1 MRGTG
6 DQPGDPP
13 PAAVYREAVYDDE
26 GRFAPAHGV
35 LGLPSWI
42 TDPRPLFDD
51 RRALM
56 HQFDLTV
63 TLYPPGTAIA
73 IDEAT
78 SLAVDLIADLVADV
92 HPNPTRIEVDA
103 VVDTQ
108 GHGGQMGL
116 PAPETRP
123 DRIVLPPRCGTR
135 CPFWRRSG
143 GCADEPSRRAASLS
157 RDVQADGCGVQPG
170 L

>member
-42 TDPRPLFDD
+42 TEPRPLFDD

-92 HPNPTRIEVDA
+92 HPDPTRIEVDA

-108 GHGGQMGL
+108 GHGGHMGL
-116 PAPETRP
+116 PAPENSSRS
-123 DRIVLPPRCGTR
+123 DRAPAPLWDKMSLLAEK
-135 CPFWRRSG
+135 WRV
-143 GCADEPSRRAASLS
+143 RR
-157 RDVQADGCGVQPG
+157 
-170 L
+170 